1 MPSRDPGMSLSFSG
15 AIVDC
20 SSDCFWVFFLFFLRS
35 SFENPLEPALAVSG
49 ASPGCDLGLSK
60 VESIDERPLLRPELS
75 IVSKSGGTVWEWL
88 SLLVVGTSEEDGAGG
103 SSLEEVVGLSIMKG
117 KEGKRRSP
125 SKGKRKVNEQKD
137 F

>member
-1 MPSRDPGMSLSFSG
+1 M
-15 AIVDC
+15 
-20 SSDCFWVFFLFFLRS
+20 
-35 SFENPLEPALAVSG
+35 AVSG
-49 ASPGCDLGLSK
+49 ASPDCDLGLSK

-117 KEGKRRSP
+117 KEGKRKSP